1 MQNLL
6 TAPQMQTVDAYTI
19 KHKEINSVDLM
30 EQAAVAFVK
39 AFIEEFE
46 NENSRIAIFCGRGNN
61 GGDGLAIA
69 RLLSAKN
76 YKNIS
81 VYLIGFGSKQSDDN
95 LANLKRLQETG
106 LPVEEINEVNEIEII
121 EPDLIIDAVL
131 GSGLNKPLKDQYA
144 ALAKLINDLNVKV
157 IAVDVP
163 TGFNSEGQIPP
174 NYNGV
179 IADLVICFQLPKINF
194 FFPESVVAL
203 KRFKV
208 VDIGLDED
216 FINLQLTD
224 FKLVEHIDAAKLI
237 KPRANFTH
245 KGTYG
250 HALIIAGNTNTMGA
264 ALLAASAC
272 LHSGA
277 GLTTVCLPQSGLTS
291 LNIMLPE
298 TMALPREKDVETN
311 AFDKY
316 KALAIGPGLG
326 VEEEKMRLLEVA
338 IGTKKPLVIDADA
351 LSLLSYNK
359 DLLEK
364 LTPQTILTPHVK
376 EFDRLFGEHE
386 NWWQRVA
393 TARAKARELNIIV
406 VLKNQYTFICAPT
419 GEIYINQTGNPAM
432 ASGGMGDVLTGTL
445 VSLLAQG
452 YTAINAAI
460 LGVYLH
466 GKAGD
471 ELAKDCFCVS
481 ASQVAL
487 QIPKTIK
494 MLMA

>member
-6 TAPQMQTVDAYTI
+6 TAAQMQNIDAYTI
-19 KHKEINSVDLM
+19 KHKKIKSVDLM
-30 EQAAVAFVK
+30 EQAANAFVN
-39 AFIEEFE
+39 AFISEFE
-46 NENSRIAIFCGRGNN
+46 DENSRIAIFCGKGNN

-69 RLLSAKN
+69 RLLLAKN

-81 VYLIGFGSKQSDDN
+81 VFLTRFGGKQSDDN
-95 LANLKRLQETG
+95 LINLKRLQNLNT
-106 LPVEEINEVNEIEII
+106 LIKEINDVDEIGII
-121 EPDLIIDAVL
+121 EPDCIIDAVL
-131 GSGLNKPLKDQYA
+131 GSGLNKPLTDQYA

-163 TGFNSEGQIPP
+163 TGFNGEGQIPP

-179 IADLVICFQLPKINF
+179 EADLVICFQLPKVNF

-203 KRFKV
+203 NRFKIV
-208 VDIGLDED
+208 AIGLDED

-237 KPRANFTH
+237 RPRAKFTH

-264 ALLAASAC
+264 ALLAASSC

-277 GLTTVCLPQSGLTS
+277 GLTTVCLPQSGLTA
-291 LNIMLPE
+291 LNMMLPE
-298 TMALPREKDVETN
+298 AMALPREKDFGTIDFE
-311 AFDKY
+311 KY

-326 VEEEKMRLLEVA
+326 VENEEIKLLEMA
-338 IGTKKPLVIDADA
+338 ISKKKPFVVDADA

-364 LTPQTILTPHVK
+364 LTPNTILTPHLK
-376 EFDRLFGEHE
+376 EFDRLFGDHE
-386 NWWQRVA
+386 NWWQRVE
-393 TARAKARELNIIV
+393 TAKAKAKELAIV
-406 VLKNQYTFICAPT
+406 IVLKNQYTFICMPT
-419 GEIYINQTGNPAM
+419 GEVCINQTGNPAM
-432 ASGGMGDVLTGTL
+432 ASGGMGDVLTGL
-445 VSLLAQG
+445 IVSLLAQG
-452 YTAINAAI
+452 YEVKQAAI

-466 GKAGD
+466 GKSGD
-471 ELAKDCFCVS
+471 DLAEHSFCIT

-487 QIPKTIK
+487 QLPKTMK
-494 MLMA
+494 MLMD